1 MSTFSYI
8 LCFLWSFLIALFA
21 IPSVR
26 NLAFKKRL
34 LDEPNSRSMHESS
47 TPRLGG
53 LAIFAGFLS
62 SVTLFGTVNA
72 PIQCMLSGAIL
83 IFFIG
88 LKDDILPVSPV
99 KKFFVQILSTSI
111 LLFIGDIRITSFHD
125 FLSIQTLNPGISYF
139 FTAIVIIG
147 ITNSINLI
155 DGLDGLAGTVI
166 MFIAFAFGIV
176 FYILGKHPLVSLSI
190 CLAGATLGFLRYN
203 FHKADI
209 FMGDGGALTA
219 GFILSFLAINFIE
232 SKPCVS
238 SIPLVISILFI
249 PILDTS
255 RVFALRILDGKS
267 PFIPDKN
274 HLHHVLSR
282 VGLSQKS
289 IIVILILS
297 NLLLIVAVWFL
308 KDLGN
313 NILIFSEIALAGI
326 LIVLLKIIEKKS

>member
-1 MSTFSYI
+1 MSTFSFV

-26 NLAFKKRL
+26 SLAFKKRL

-53 LAIFAGFLS
+53 LGIFAGFLS
-62 SVTLFGTVNA
+62 AVTLFGKVNE

-111 LLFIGDIRITSFHD
+111 LLFIGNIKITSFQNFMD
-125 FLSIQTLNPGISYF
+125 INQLNEGIGYF
-139 FTAIVIIG
+139 FSAIVIIG

-155 DGLDGLAGTVI
+155 DGLDGLAGSVI
-166 MFIAFAFGIV
+166 MFISFAFGVV
-176 FYILGKHPLVSLSI
+176 FYVNGNHPMVSLSI

-209 FMGDGGALTA
+209 FMGDSGALTG
-219 GFILSFLAINFIE
+219 GFILAFLSVNFIE
-232 SKPCVS
+232 SKPFES
-238 SIPLVISILFI
+238 TIALVVAILFI

-267 PFIPDKN
+267 PFVPDKN
-274 HLHHVLSR
+274 HLHHVLTR
-282 VGLSQKS
+282 IGFSQKA
-289 IIVILILS
+289 IVFTLISVNLVTIL
-297 NLLLIVAVWFL
+297 VTWYFRE
-308 KDLGN
+308 LGN
-313 NILIFSEIALAGI
+313 TLLVISEVIFAIILVVMLRIF
-326 LIVLLKIIEKKS
+326 EK